1 MPNDE
6 AKRAA
11 ARAAARRLPERG
23 IIGLGT
29 GSTAK
34 LFIEE
39 VGKLVAAGRDLQGVP
54 TSAAS
59 RTLAESLRI
68 PLLSDDGP
76 WDIDV
81 CVDGADEVDDEL
93 SLIKGGG
100 AALLREK
107 IVNQASRTNI
117 IIVDESKLSKRL
129 GERWAVPVE
138 VVTFGHASTAAHL
151 TRYGK
156 PVLRSKEGHPVRTD
170 AGNLLYDV
178 ATGPI
183 EHPERLE
190 TALLSLPGVVDV
202 GLFLNR
208 VSLLLIASD
217 SGAVRELSP
226 AHGNPSH
233 WSLDAH
239 RD

>member
-11 ARAAARRLPERG
+11 AQAAARRLPERG
-23 IIGLGT
+23 ILGLGT

-39 VGKLVAAGRDLQGVP
+39 VGKLVAAGRDFKGVP

-59 RTLAESLRI
+59 RAQAESLGI

-76 WDIDV
+76 WAIDV

-117 IIVDESKLSKRL
+117 IIVDESKLSRRL
-129 GERWAVPVE
+129 GERWSVPVE
-138 VVTFGHASTAAHL
+138 VVTFGHASTAAQL
-151 TRYGK
+151 TRYGR
-156 PVLRSKEGHPVRTD
+156 PVLREKDGQPVRTD
-170 AGNLLYDV
+170 AGNLLYDL

-190 TALLSLPGVVDV
+190 SALLGLPGVVEV

-208 VSLLLIASD
+208 VSVLLVASD
-217 SGAVRELSP
+217 SGAVREIVP
-226 AHGNPSH
+226 THGHPSH
-233 WSLDAH
+233 WSLEA
-239 RD
+239 R